1 MVSIKVYDY
10 VHGKSAISYDD
21 GYRCLQ
27 DILTYV
33 DKEDV
38 SLDFSGVDFVITAF
52 LNPVIGDLILK
63 KGAGIMGKIRII
75 NANENTIKKIK
86 MDHIHLVDIND
97 FLYYQYCVTKKIN
110 FYSFDTDFNGLNASE
125 YIHIV

>member
-75 NANENTIKKIK
+75 NANETTIKKIK
-86 MDHIHLVDIND
+86 MVKDGTLVQREDLD
-97 FLYYQYCVTKKIN
+97 
-110 FYSFDTDFNGLNASE
+110 E
-125 YIHIV
+125 

>member
-75 NANENTIKKIK
+75 NANENDVTDI

-110 FYSFDTDFNGLNASE
+110 FYSFDADFNGLNASE